1 MNRASCPTAEQTT
14 VLVANIAF
22 TEKTAIEVHNTYLI
36 IQECVFYFI
45 RGTGMSKILVGT
57 SLRSGNYLSPILCLT
72 DLQFRNQLA
81 AYTCF

>member
-22 TEKTAIEVHNTYLI
+22 TEKTAIEVYNTYLI

-45 RGTGMSKILVGT
+45 RGTGIGGDK
-57 SLRSGNYLSPILCLT
+57 LT
-72 DLQFRNQLA
+72 
-81 AYTCF
+81 